1 MSTTKI
7 PVNISNF
14 PLRLLTVD
22 EYHRMAEVGILQP
35 DEKIELIAGQIINKM
50 SPQGSSHAA
59 AIRRSDVAAARLR
72 QRLFSKL
79 FSEGVSVQKL
89 LPVILNNF
97 SEPEPDIALVKAD
110 SLDYDDNHPTAK
122 DVYLIMEIAD
132 TTLKSDLE
140 VKGKEYAK
148 SGIEDYWV
156 LDVKHR
162 QLYVYRQPSQL
173 GYQQEMILGEEEEIA
188 PLAFPLTKIVVGE
201 LLRPVE

>member
-7 PVNISNF
+7 PVNIANL

-22 EYHRMAEVGILQP
+22 EYHRMAEVGIFHP
-35 DEKIELIAGQIINKM
+35 DEKIELITGQIINKM

-59 AIRRSDVAAARLR
+59 AIRRSD
-72 QRLFSKL
+72 RLFSKL
-79 FSEGVSVQKL
+79 FREGVLVQKQ

-97 SEPEPDIALVKAD
+97 SEPEPDIAVVKAD
-110 SLDYDDNHPTAK
+110 SLDYDDEHPTAE

-132 TTLKSDLE
+132 STLKSDLE
-140 VKGKEYAK
+140 LKGKEYAK

-156 LDVKHR
+156 LDVNHR
-162 QLYVYRQPSQL
+162 KLYVYRQPSQS
-173 GYQQEMILGEEEEIA
+173 GYQQEMILGEEQTIS
-188 PLAFPLTKIVVGE
+188 PLAFPLAKMVVGE

>member
-1 MSTTKI
+1 
-7 PVNISNF
+7 

-22 EYHRMAEVGILQP
+22 EYHRMAEVGILHP

-59 AIRRSDVAAARLR
+59 SIRRSD
-72 QRLFSKL
+72 RLFSKL
-79 FSEGVSVQKL
+79 FSEGVSVQKQ

-97 SEPEPDIALVKAD
+97 SEPEPDIAVVKAD
-110 SLDYDDNHPTAK
+110 SLDYDDDHPTAK

-156 LDVKHR
+156 LDVNHR

-188 PLAFPLTKIVVGE
+188 PLAFPFAKIVVGE

>member
-7 PVNISNF
+7 PVNIANL

-22 EYHRMAEVGILQP
+22 EYHRMAEVGIFHP
-35 DEKIELIAGQIINKM
+35 DEKIELITGQIINKM

-59 AIRRSDVAAARLR
+59 AIRRTD
-72 QRLFSKL
+72 RLFSKL
-79 FSEGVSVQKL
+79 FREGVSVQKQ

-110 SLDYDDNHPTAK
+110 SLDYDDDHPTAE

-132 TTLKSDLE
+132 STLKSDIEL
-140 VKGKEYAK
+140 KGKEYAK

-156 LDVKHR
+156 LDVNHR
-162 QLYVYRQPSQL
+162 QLYVYRQPTQS
-173 GYQQEMILGEEEEIA
+173 GYQQKMILGESEAIA
-188 PLAFPLTKIVVGE
+188 PLAFPLAKILVGK
-201 LLRPVE
+201 LLRPVD